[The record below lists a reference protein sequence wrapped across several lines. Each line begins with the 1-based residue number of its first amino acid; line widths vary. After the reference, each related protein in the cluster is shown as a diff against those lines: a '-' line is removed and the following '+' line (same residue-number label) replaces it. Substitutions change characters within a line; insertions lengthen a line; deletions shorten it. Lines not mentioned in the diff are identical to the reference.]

1 MVTAAGSSVN
11 AARALAGADA
21 AAAAT
26 SAPPAASS
34 EWTIAGWL
42 DSYSLGNP
50 VVVAALHPPAGTD
63 AFQFAKT
70 TLNGELTTR
79 LEKAKLQGLE
89 APIRE
94 AIVALAKQKAATGT
108 ELNSK
113 FSGEG
118 GGAVFALQVRR
129 PRRTRLPAPCALS
142 PNAPSC

>member
-1 MVTAAGSSVN
+1 MATAAGSSVN

-34 EWTIAGWL
+34 EWTIAAWL

-70 TLNGELTTR
+70 ALNGELTTR

-129 PRRTRLPAPCALS
+129 PRRTRLPAACALS